1 MKVKDSPLYKTLC
14 EAVRKEDHAELLRM
28 LEMVD
33 WYSARRLGWGGLAIR
48 GLSVAFCWEASPQG
62 YDYWCEL
69 HERLGLAGW
78 DCY

>member
-33 WYSARRLGWGGLAIR
+33 WQKSSIVGISSSFPTIR
-48 GLSVAFCWEASPQG
+48 GSFVWGTTPQG
-62 YDYWCEL
+62 RDYWRAL
-69 HERLGLAGW
+69 SDRLRKAGW
-78 DCY
+78 ECW

>member
-28 LEMVD
+28 LEMID
-33 WYSARRLGWGGLAIR
+33 WRVARRLGWAGLAAGGLMT
-48 GLSVAFCWEASPQG
+48 AFRWAYSPQG
-62 YDYWCEL
+62 IAYWAEL
-69 HERLGLAGW
+69 SDRLQRSGW